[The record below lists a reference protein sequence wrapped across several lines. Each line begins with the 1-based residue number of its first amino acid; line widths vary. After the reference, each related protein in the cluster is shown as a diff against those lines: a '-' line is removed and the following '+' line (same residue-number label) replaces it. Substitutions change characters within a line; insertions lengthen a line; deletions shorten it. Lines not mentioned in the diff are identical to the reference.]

1 MAGNPTD
8 AALDGLRVR
17 VRYDGST
24 DNAIDVPVSQF
35 FGAGHERALYK
46 SLPLGTDSPQGYYC
60 YWPMP
65 YRAGAVVE
73 LYNSTTADI
82 TIDSAAVE
90 HKAGAVSPQAGYLY
104 AVYNESQGGTYH
116 TLLNVEGRGHY
127 VGNLLSA
134 QNTGIS
140 RDFLEGDDS
149 ITVDGSLVLRGT
161 GLEDAYNGG
170 YYYNHV
176 LKTTT
181 DYDVENP
188 ENGILAYSGLL
199 HMDDSF
205 HGDAFVR
212 TDQYRW
218 LIGDSIPFTSGLEVL
233 VENTGGTS
241 TRFASTAFYY
251 LTPEPATLALM
262 GTGAAAVLALRRR
275 RSGTAPRP
283 LRKSRL
289 PRPPRPIQ

>member
-1 MAGNPTD
+1 
-8 AALDGLRVR
+8 
-17 VRYDGST
+17 
-24 DNAIDVPVSQF
+24 
-35 FGAGHERALYK
+35 
-46 SLPLGTDSPQGYYC
+46 
-60 YWPMP
+60 
-65 YRAGAVVE
+65 
-73 LYNSTTADI
+73 
-82 TIDSAAVE
+82 
-90 HKAGAVSPQAGYLY
+90 
-104 AVYNESQGGTYH
+104 VYNESQGGTYH

-134 QNTGIS
+134 QNTGTS
-140 RDFLEGDDS
+140 LYFLEGDDI
-149 ITVDGSLVLRGT
+149 ITVDGSLVLCGT

-176 LKTTT
+176 LQTTT
-181 DYDVENP
+181 DYDVANSED
-188 ENGILAYSGLL
+188 GILAYSGLL
-199 HMDDSF
+199 HMDDLIL
-205 HGDAFVR
+205 GDAFVR

-233 VENTGGTS
+233 VENTGGAS

-289 PRPPRPIQ
+289 PRPPQPIQ